1 MSRLI
6 LIRHAISEDNIKGT
20 LSGHIDSKLSDIGK
34 SQVDKLN
41 KLREK
46 EKIDY
51 IYTTTSIRTK
61 ETIGYIANTRGIDI
75 VEKEG
80 FKEINFG
87 DFEGMNFNYIQKN
100 YPNEFEKMIKE
111 GNRYK
116 YPNGES
122 LIDSYERVVFE
133 LSDIIKKHKD
143 DTILICSHAG
153 TIRNIISYLIGK
165 TYEYHWNFR
174 IDNASVSIIDII
186 DGFPVIQTLN
196 NTSYL

>member
-1 MSRLI
+1 
-6 LIRHAISEDNIKGT
+6 
-20 LSGHIDSKLSDIGK
+20 
-34 SQVDKLN
+34 
-41 KLREK
+41 
-46 EKIDY
+46 
-51 IYTTTSIRTK
+51 
-61 ETIGYIANTRGIDI
+61 
-75 VEKEG
+75 
-80 FKEINFG
+80 
-87 DFEGMNFNYIQKN
+87 
-100 YPNEFEKMIKE
+100 
-111 GNRYK
+111 
-116 YPNGES
+116 GES